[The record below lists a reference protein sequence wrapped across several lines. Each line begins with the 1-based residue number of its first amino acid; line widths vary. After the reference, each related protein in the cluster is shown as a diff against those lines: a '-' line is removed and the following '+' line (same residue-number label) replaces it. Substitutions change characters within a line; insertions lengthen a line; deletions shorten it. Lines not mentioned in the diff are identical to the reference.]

1 MQTKSL
7 LWENMYKHFCAILCI
22 YVSQFFQVLYFSDKI
37 MCNLNIVGTIKK
49 KKSMN
54 SGTLFTKL
62 LYTILVHLKKHLLFI
77 EISEKIPSFAT
88 KLIKIT

>member
-62 LYTILVHLKKHLLFI
+62 LYTILVHLLFI